1 MAQLLLSAQIR
12 LTVLGGFWLSCFRE
26 AYILS
31 VPSTYV
37 GKFEIKVM
45 LAKQTYSKEEQNNLA
60 QTQTN
65 N

>member
-1 MAQLLLSAQIR
+1 
-12 LTVLGGFWLSCFRE
+12 LSCFRE

-45 LAKQTYSKEEQNNLA
+45 LAKQTYSKVKNKLIQLKLR
-60 QTQTN
+60 QTIDQDTFHTELT
-65 N
+65 